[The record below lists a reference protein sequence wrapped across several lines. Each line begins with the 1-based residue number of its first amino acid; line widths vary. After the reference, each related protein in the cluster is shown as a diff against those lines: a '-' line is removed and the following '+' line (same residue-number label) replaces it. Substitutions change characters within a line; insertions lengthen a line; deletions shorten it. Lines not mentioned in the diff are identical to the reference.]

1 MTDRSIESASSL
13 RYSPPSPLDEDMTP
27 RKKNRAHERLMA
39 FMNRNGFFVSATTLV
54 DKKGKIIDHNEQLE
68 RLDLI
73 HHELEKLN
81 ETLGELLGVFK

>member
-39 FMNRNGFFVSATTLV
+39 FLNRNGFFVSAVALV
-54 DKKGKIIDHNEQLE
+54 DKQGKQIDHREQLE
-68 RLDLI
+68 RLDMI
-73 HHELEKLN
+73 HFELEKLN
-81 ETLGELLGVFK
+81 ALLERALS

>member
-54 DKKGKIIDHNEQLE
+54 DKKGKQLNFDELLE

-73 HHELEKLN
+73 HFELDKLN
-81 ETLGELLGVFK
+81 ATLDGVLK

>member
-13 RYSPPSPLDEDMTP
+13 RYSPPSPLDEDLTP

-39 FMNRNGFFVSATTLV
+39 FMNRNGFFVSAVALV
-54 DKKGKIIDHNEQLE
+54 DKQGKQIDHREQLE

-73 HHELEKLN
+73 HFELEKLN
-81 ETLGELLGVFK
+81 ALLERALS